1 MYLIKGIT
9 KKGKNVIYI
18 FNMLVFGNSAVEYV
32 SLLKRVFLRLA
43 EAVFDWSLRIK
54 SNAKIIILN
63 QKVLSMDMKKK
74 VTK

>member
-32 SLLKRVFLRLA
+32 SLLKRAFLRLA